1 MKWHQDS
8 FAPPSRGRPGSG
20 RRFGH
25 PHDGLMG
32 SSPKTTSCPAESP
45 HQPFHQRE
53 MAFKSYTG
61 LPSGPARSSAAPSPS
76 RSLLKFSGVND
87 PYELEGWNPK
97 LKLIREILLTR
108 EPKVAEYPTA
118 DRLYN
123 TPDFSPQ
130 AQPCPGRERSSCITA
145 STTWAQSERVTPRG

>member
-1 MKWHQDS
+1 
-8 FAPPSRGRPGSG
+8 
-20 RRFGH
+20 
-25 PHDGLMG
+25 
-32 SSPKTTSCPAESP
+32 
-45 HQPFHQRE
+45 

-76 RSLLKFSGVND
+76 WGLLKFPGVND

-118 DRLYN
+118 ACLYIRFLA
-123 TPDFSPQ
+123 TSTTLSRK
-130 AQPCPGRERSSCITA
+130 GRSCCITA
-145 STTWAQSERVTPRG
+145 STTWAQSERGHPSRVMTAPAA

>member
-1 MKWHQDS
+1 
-8 FAPPSRGRPGSG
+8 
-20 RRFGH
+20 
-25 PHDGLMG
+25 MG

-76 RSLLKFSGVND
+76 RGLLKFPGVNG
-87 PYELEGWNPK
+87 PYELDGWNLK

-108 EPKVAEYPTA
+108 EPEVAEYPTA
-118 DRLYN
+118 CLYIRFLV
-123 TPDFSPQ
+123 T
-130 AQPCPGRERSSCITA
+130 
-145 STTWAQSERVTPRG
+145 STTLSRKGAIVLHYRF